1 MKEEWR
7 KIDYNTIYEI
17 SNIGNVRNTYTGRM
31 IKHTICSTGLPVVCL
46 SYRGNIKS
54 FSVPKLMIM
63 AFKPELLLGDEKKH
77 IYFKDGNRCNLNL
90 DNLDVSDT
98 QVHIVNKIKDNNNRK
113 LYSIILKTAKS
124 VISRHERLNIDD
136 KMKTIDEIYSIIKS
150 IYENKN
156 IRMKKC

>member
-1 MKEEWR
+1 MKEEW
-7 KIDYNTIYEI
+7 KKVEYNNIYEI
-17 SNIGNVRNTYTGRM
+17 SNLGNVRNTYTGRM

-46 SYRGNIKS
+46 SYRGKIKS

-63 AFKPELLLGDEKKH
+63 AFKPNLLLGNDKKH

-90 DNLDVSDT
+90 DNLGVSET
-98 QVHIVNKIKDNNNRK
+98 QVHVVNKIKDNNNRK
-113 LYSIILKTAKS
+113 LYSTILKTVES
-124 VISRHERLNIDD
+124 VIARHERLNIDD